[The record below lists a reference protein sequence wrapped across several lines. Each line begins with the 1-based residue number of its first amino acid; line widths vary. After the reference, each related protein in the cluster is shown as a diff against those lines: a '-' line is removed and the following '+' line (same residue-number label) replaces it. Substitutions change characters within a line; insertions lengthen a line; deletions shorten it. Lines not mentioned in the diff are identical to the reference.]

1 MFLLW
6 PERDNFNTL
15 LLAYWNLGSMRRN
28 RNKFTAK
35 LDQHRIRHAQ
45 YPLLLHHRKWMV
57 IYRSKLTVWWF
68 YVTRCKYFITVRN
81 RSWMSNYCISHW
93 CGTCVLRTKCDR
105 RHLSTGLDSAP
116 QNHPKSVLNVH
127 SRNFLAIIDYI
138 NRCMMRSKPVGN
150 SCLSAV

>member
-6 PERDNFNTL
+6 PGRDKFNTL
-15 LLAYWNLGSMRRN
+15 LLANWNLGEIRWN
-28 RNKFTAK
+28 RNEFTAK
-35 LDQHRIRHAQ
+35 LDQHPVRHAQ
-45 YPLLLHHRKWMV
+45 YPLFRHLPREMV
-57 IYRSKLTVWWF
+57 TYRSKLAVWEF
-68 YVTRCKYFITVRN
+68 CVTGCKYFITVRN
-81 RSWMSNYCISHW
+81 RSWMNNCYIIHW